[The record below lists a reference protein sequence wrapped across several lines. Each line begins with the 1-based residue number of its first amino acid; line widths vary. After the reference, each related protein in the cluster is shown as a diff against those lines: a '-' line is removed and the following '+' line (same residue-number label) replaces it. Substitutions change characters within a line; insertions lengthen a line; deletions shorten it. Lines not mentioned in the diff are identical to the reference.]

1 MPTTDAMMQN
11 ESGIFEGELDVDVDT
26 TAVMTAEALARL
38 LAEEKRIAARL
49 RAERY
54 RLAINERARPR
65 SCRDDR

>member
-1 MPTTDAMMQN
+1 MPTTDEMMQD
-11 ESGIFEGELDVDVDT
+11 EIGIFEADVDVDI

-38 LAEEKRIAARL
+38 LAEERRIAARL

-54 RLAINERARPR
+54 RLALNERARPR